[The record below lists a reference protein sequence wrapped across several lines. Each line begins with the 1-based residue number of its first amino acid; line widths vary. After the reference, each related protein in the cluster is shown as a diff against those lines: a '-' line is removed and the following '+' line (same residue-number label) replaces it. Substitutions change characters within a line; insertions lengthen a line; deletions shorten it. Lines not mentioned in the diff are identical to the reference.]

1 MNTRLIYLIEYNVA
15 QYSLI
20 QERSRNL
27 LIEILL
33 IEITRE
39 QTVGT
44 MIDMQ
49 IHNIIVINIVY
60 LNTIIIIRT
69 LVDLITCWVN
79 LDVEMIFLI
88 APYNHRITFNQ
99 RILIQRH
106 GSMVVDEL
114 LQIRLIFR
122 FHQLNHIPILHFK
135 LENMLS
141 LFYNRIFCNI
151 STLHYK
157 RITSN
162 VEVDRLTG

>member
-1 MNTRLIYLIEYNVA
+1 
-15 QYSLI
+15 
-20 QERSRNL
+20 
-27 LIEILL
+27 
-33 IEITRE
+33 
-39 QTVGT
+39 
-44 MIDMQ
+44 MINMQ
-49 IHNIIVINIVY
+49 VHNIIIINIVY

-79 LDVEMIFLI
+79 LYVEMIFLI

-106 GSMVVDEL
+106 GNMVVDEL

-122 FHQLNHIPILHFK
+122 LHQLNHIPILHLK
-135 LENMLS
+135 LEICSACLQS
-141 LFYNRIFCNI
+141 DICNI

-157 RITSN
+157 RIASN